1 MAFNVTYGSLQGKNI
16 KHLYTTREKT
26 MHKNVPR
33 QKFYRPEFLEL
44 EIQARERHRQR
55 KDKKPKVNMEFVPE
69 FDIEVPRAPAFRKA
83 NKAYVDEIVSRL
95 TQRPKI
101 KSDPRG
107 CGHYQRG
114 FHEYEWEEE
123 ELESPREPV
132 TRRKMNSILD
142 RLMQPCGCG
151 RRHQSPDLREEDYLP
166 NFKF

>member
-1 MAFNVTYGSLQGKNI
+1 MAFNVTYGNLQSNNI

-44 EIQARERHRQR
+44 EMQACERH
-55 KDKKPKVNMEFVPE
+55 KKRSKRRSKPNMEFVPE
-69 FDIEVPRAPAFRKA
+69 FDIEVPRAPAFRVA
-83 NKAYVDEIVSRL
+83 DRSYVDEMVARL

-101 KSDPRG
+101 KSNPRG

-123 ELESPREPV
+123 ELESPRDPV
-132 TRRKMNSILD
+132 SRRKMHSILD
-142 RLMQPCGCG
+142 RLMQPVGCG
-151 RRHQSPDLREEDYLP
+151 RRHQSPDIREDDYLP